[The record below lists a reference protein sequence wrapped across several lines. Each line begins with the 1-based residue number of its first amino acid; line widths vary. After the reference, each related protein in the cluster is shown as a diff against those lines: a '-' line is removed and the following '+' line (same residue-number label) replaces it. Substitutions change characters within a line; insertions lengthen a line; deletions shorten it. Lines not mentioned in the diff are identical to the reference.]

1 MKNEEGCCRHNGE
14 QRHSGEQQKRDGGPV
29 GVHGDETELRHHLS
43 KLSNQ
48 IVIGRPVTVVIS
60 LLWAG
65 FAVGPLH
72 AATLSGLQSHAMAC
86 LQGDRLSSCQ
96 TALIQ
101 AEALARRASARSA
114 YPCQTLLLGLQADV
128 IMQQLG
134 DGRGIKAVEAV
145 GATARGCAGL

>member
-1 MKNEEGCCRHNGE
+1 M
-14 QRHSGEQQKRDGGPV
+14 
-29 GVHGDETELRHHLS
+29 
-43 KLSNQ
+43 NQ
-48 IVIGRPVTVVIS
+48 IVIGRPVTVMAF

-65 FAVGPLH
+65 SGAAPVH
-72 AATLSGLQSHAMAC
+72 AATLAGLQTHAMAC
-86 LQGDRLSSCQ
+86 LQAIRLSSCQ

-134 DGRGIKAVEAV
+134 DGRGSKAVEAV

>member
-1 MKNEEGCCRHNGE
+1 M
-14 QRHSGEQQKRDGGPV
+14 
-29 GVHGDETELRHHLS
+29 
-43 KLSNQ
+43 
-48 IVIGRPVTVVIS
+48 IGRPVTVVIS

-65 FAVGPLH
+65 SVAAPLQ
-72 AATLSGLQSHAMAC
+72 AATLAGLQTHAMAC
-86 LQGDRLSSCQ
+86 LQGDNPSSCQ

-134 DGRGIKAVEAV
+134 DGRGIKAVEAI
-145 GATARGCAGL
+145 GAIARGCAGL